1 MSIKQSES
9 RSGLKSKL
17 ASRNLEFEEHEL
29 EEALK
34 KYNYFNL
41 FNGIESVLLSKT
53 YPKTFNK
60 VKLDDF
66 LAIYKFDSKLS
77 STILELLNKVE
88 LSLKNSIAYHFT
100 QKYCNTIQDTMGYTN
115 KANYLN
121 PKNLPNSKNYPFK
134 NFQNKQIYNC
144 FDKFIFFRPYYLTKL
159 INQNDYIDHNFY
171 SNPNYDSRITNSPYY
186 KIDEDNSD
194 FTVAVPMWVAIETLT
209 LGEVI
214 RLLHYL
220 EDDILQKV
228 MMDMNITQFNNLFH
242 RTEFLNMLDFLHCL
256 RNNCA
261 HGSLVFRLV
270 TPKSIKISSRLV
282 TFFNLSPSETG
293 TPYSCIILFDT
304 LKILNH
310 FESTRPLKK
319 IIQNIV
325 YRNNK
330 HFRSPD
336 FDLNDRLLRKMGEPS
351 LREWKKYIF

>member
-17 ASRNLEFEEHEL
+17 ASRNLEFEEYEL

-41 FNGIESVLLSKT
+41 FNGIESILLSKNN
-53 YPKTFNK
+53 PKTFNK

-88 LSLKNSIAYHFT
+88 VSLKNSIAYHFT
-100 QKYCNTIQDTMGYTN
+100 QKHCNTIQDTMGYTN

-121 PKNLPNSKNYPFK
+121 PKNRPNPENYPFK
-134 NFQNKQIYNC
+134 NFQNKKIYRD
-144 FDKFIFFRPYYLTKL
+144 FDNFVFFTPWYLTSL
-159 INQNDYIDHNFY
+159 IDQNDYIDYNFY
-171 SNPNYDSRITNSPYY
+171 SDPNYDSRITNSPSY
-186 KIDEDNSD
+186 KIGNNKDY
-194 FTVAVPMWVAIETLT
+194 TVAVPMWVAIETLT

-220 EDDILQKV
+220 NDDILQKI
-228 MMDMNITQFNNLFH
+228 MMDLNMTQFNNLFH
-242 RTEFLNMLDFLHCL
+242 RTEFLNMLDFLLCL

-261 HGSLVFRLV
+261 HGSLVFRFV
-270 TPKSIKISSRLV
+270 TPKSKKISARLV
-282 TFFNLSPSETG
+282 KFFNLSPSETG
-293 TPYSCIILFDT
+293 TPYSCITLFDT

-330 HFRSPD
+330 QFRSPD
-336 FDLNDRLLRKMGEPS
+336 FDLNDRLLSKMGEPS
-351 LREWKKYIF
+351 LSEWKKYLF